1 MSLISESNTAPL
13 YCVLIQYIFVDEVPV
28 VS

>member
-13 YCVLIQYIFVDEVPV
+13 YCVLIQYIFIDEVPV